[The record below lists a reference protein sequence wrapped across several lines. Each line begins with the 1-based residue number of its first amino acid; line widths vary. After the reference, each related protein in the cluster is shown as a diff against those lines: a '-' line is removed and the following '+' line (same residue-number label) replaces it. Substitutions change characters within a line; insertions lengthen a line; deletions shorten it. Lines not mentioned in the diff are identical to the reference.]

1 MNLTSPFLLICLLFS
16 TGVYAAEEKMNCK
29 LTVNGGLGMSGECYY
44 DKVTGKFTD
53 KKLQTSCRSGAEKC
67 PSSELEVGQ
76 GGTFGSIK
84 QEMGGWM
91 LCWNEGGFTRESE
104 CFEGV
109 QQKKS
114 CWLTNPE
121 EKSVVL
127 CITKN

>member
-1 MNLTSPFLLICLLFS
+1 MNHFQLAILCTLLLTFS
-16 TGVYAAEEKMNCK
+16 LHAEERKMTCK

-44 DKVTGKFTD
+44 DKANGKFTD
-53 KKLQTSCRSGAEKC
+53 KKLRTACRSGADEC
-67 PSSELEVGQ
+67 PSSELEVVH

-91 LCWNEGGFTRESE
+91 LCWNEGGFNRESE

-114 CWLTNPE
+114 CWLSSPE

-127 CITKN
+127 CITQ

>member
-1 MNLTSPFLLICLLFS
+1 MKLTSDFLLICLLVS
-16 TGVYAAEEKMNCK
+16 TGVYGAEEKMNCK

-53 KKLQTSCRSGAEKC
+53 KKLQTACRSGAQNC
-67 PSSELEVGQ
+67 PPSEMEVVH

-114 CWLTNPE
+114 CWLTSAE

-127 CITKN
+127 CITK